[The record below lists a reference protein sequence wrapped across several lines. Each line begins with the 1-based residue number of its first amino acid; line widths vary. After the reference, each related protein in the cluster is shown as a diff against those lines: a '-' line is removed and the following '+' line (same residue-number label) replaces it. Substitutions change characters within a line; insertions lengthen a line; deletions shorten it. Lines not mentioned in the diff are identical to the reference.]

1 MKTRKHHPDYDPQ
14 VEAGSV
20 YITREQAE
28 ATMVAIAEGVRSGA
42 VPDALKDRVLA
53 AATAINNVFDL
64 GVERGGRK

>member
-1 MKTRKHHPDYDPQ
+1 MRKTKHHPSYDPE

-28 ATMVAIAEGVRSGA
+28 ATMVAIAEGLRSGG
-42 VPDALKDRVLA
+42 VPDELADRVLA
-53 AATAINNVFDL
+53 AATAINNVFGL